1 MDQGSSREAGAAAQ
15 VELQQLPV
23 LRQGPG
29 TRTTETR
36 DRDLL
41 GEPSGEP
48 VRAASIQL
56 LLQTRNLHR
65 PGACPQWDSLRDDGA
80 SAGQHV
86 HQHLRED
93 GIRQLQTFQA
103 QVLQEPAAT
112 DDALQSSWR
121 DGGVGQVHLDQLQ
134 TAEDKRQKDTSRW
147 LSIALDSTFR
157 SGQGKRSQEW
167 WRKEALEVR
176 GSSGT

>member
-1 MDQGSSREAGAAAQ
+1 MGQSSSREAGAAAQ

-36 DRDLL
+36 DRDPL

-65 PGACPQWDSLRDDGA
+65 PGDA
-80 SAGQHV
+80 S
-86 HQHLRED
+86 
-93 GIRQLQTFQA
+93 
-103 QVLQEPAAT
+103 
-112 DDALQSSWR
+112 S
-121 DGGVGQVHLDQLQ
+121 VGQP
-134 TAEDKRQKDTSRW
+134 A
-147 LSIALDSTFR
+147 
-157 SGQGKRSQEW
+157 
-167 WRKEALEVR
+167 
-176 GSSGT
+176 